1 MSTFTPGTGG
11 TLESTNLPSAFLE
24 VSRVLVQAEN
34 TRNAANSGVAPIN
47 NITASL
53 SIDGGV
59 ASIAA
64 TIPIAPTLSTSG
76 VPTIAAQN
84 YLGSTYTTFAPG
96 TGGTLKSTN
105 TIAAFL
111 ETAQLLASAE
121 KAVTP
126 VENQPNNIQIT
137 YDLEASQATISA
149 NLPFS
154 STSVSGDITIEA
166 LDYL

>member
-1 MSTFTPGTGG
+1 MSVFTPGTDSD
-11 TLESTNLPSAFLE
+11 LESTTLPAALFE
-24 VSRVLVQAEN
+24 VSRLLIAAEN

-53 SIDGGV
+53 QIDGGV
-59 ASIAA
+59 AAIAA
-64 TIPIAPTLSTSG
+64 TLPITTGLSTTG
-76 VPTIAAQN
+76 QPVITAQN

-105 TIAAFL
+105 VIAAFL
-111 ETAQLLASAE
+111 ETAQLLAAAE

-126 VENQPNNIQIT
+126 VENQPDNIQIT
-137 YDLEASQATISA
+137 YDLESSSATVSA

-154 STSVSGDITIEA
+154 TDSIGGAITIEA